1 MFIWVIYP
9 PVVRAP
15 GADIQC
21 NDFSAKYS
29 RSNQLERLRKLLDL
43 SQFVLVPGAAASF
56 CLDTFFCLTWSLL
69 GLGLTTDTMAC
80 WAAFAA
86 SLEVRR

>member
-1 MFIWVIYP
+1 MDVVFVFIWVIYP

-29 RSNQLERLRKLLDL
+29 GSNQLERLRKLLDL
-43 SQFVLVPGAAASF
+43 S
-56 CLDTFFCLTWSLL
+56 
-69 GLGLTTDTMAC
+69 
-80 WAAFAA
+80 
-86 SLEVRR
+86 